1 MSSPALRVAGEL
13 KECAPLLAA
22 SLVVLRQGRGL
33 KGIIMPLF
41 EIKHRYTG
49 SVLFSLECGSMKLCI
64 ETAVKGSANLRSADL
79 RSANLSSANLSSADL
94 NSADLR
100 FADLRFA
107 DLNSANFR
115 SAKWPRDAVVLHPPV
130 IITGLRWYIML
141 FGSHLQ
147 IGCELHSVAEWD
159 AFDDEM
165 ISRMD
170 SRALAW
176 WKKNKVRILAFRDL
190 EAERQFAEKQATPEE
205 PVTA

>member
-1 MSSPALRVAGEL
+1 
-13 KECAPLLAA
+13 
-22 SLVVLRQGRGL
+22 
-33 KGIIMPLF
+33 MPLF

-64 ETAVKGSANLRSADL
+64 ETAVKGSADLSSADL
-79 RSANLSSANLSSADL
+79 SSADLSSANLSSADL